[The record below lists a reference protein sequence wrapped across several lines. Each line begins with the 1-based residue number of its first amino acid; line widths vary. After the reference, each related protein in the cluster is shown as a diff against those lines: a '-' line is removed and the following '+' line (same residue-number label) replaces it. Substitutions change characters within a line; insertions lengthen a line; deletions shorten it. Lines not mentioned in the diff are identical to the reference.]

1 MFITKKKLNQ
11 LLEEAKKEAY
21 EKGYHKERQDGYKN
35 GLHEGLTSEKEG
47 VIYTSVGIYCFK
59 DDANTVVTQ

>member
-21 EKGYHKERQDGYKN
+21 EKGYHKGRKEGYKN

-47 VIYTSVGIYCFK
+47 IVYTSAGIYCFK
-59 DDANTVVTQ
+59 DDTCTVVTQ

>member
-1 MFITKKKLNQ
+1 MIVTKKKLNQ

-21 EKGYHKERQDGYKN
+21 EKGYHKGRQDGYKN

-59 DDANTVVTQ
+59 DDANTAVTQ

>member
-1 MFITKKKLNQ
+1 MFITRKKLNQ

-21 EKGYHKERQDGYKN
+21 EKGYRKGRQDGYKN

-47 VIYTSVGIYCFK
+47 VVYTSTGIYCFK
-59 DDANTVVTQ
+59 NDTNTVVTQ